1 MIRFF
6 LFYFLVIHYRVIRL
20 MFRSKITG
28 DTNYLSSPILT
39 IRRIFSHS
47 VLGQSGPWLILDV
60 VKGWLECLFA

>member
-6 LFYFLVIHYRVIRL
+6 VLFFGDSLSLIRL

-39 IRRIFSHS
+39 MRRIF
-47 VLGQSGPWLILDV
+47 LILFWGQSGPWLILDV
-60 VKGWLECLFA
+60 VKG